1 MSTQELGKF
10 PERDVKNAQRRRIL
24 PDLDLNN
31 PPPDESTT
39 PADISFNF
47 NSQQCPP
54 EACQGYQE
62 ESRSIEIIDD
72 DVAIIDQS
80 MFDEAKN
87 NYRRNQSQVIDGLKD
102 VPNEA
107 GGLLNSLS
115 GSKTANWYCKQ
126 RRDPMD
132 EVITSRYLSMM
143 EEASNRDKEKNVV
156 KPVEFSKNPEPEAPS
171 FICPICIGPMS
182 MATTTKCG
190 HVFCQECIKKAIAA
204 QGKCPTCRKKLGK
217 RGIIRVFLP
226 TTN

>member
-1 MSTQELGKF
+1 MSTQELGQF

-39 PADISFNF
+39 LADISFNF

-54 EACQGYQE
+54 EACRGYQE

-80 MFDEAKN
+80 MFDQAKN

-115 GSKTANWYCKQ
+115 ETANWYCKQ

-156 KPVEFSKNPEPEAPS
+156 KPVEFPKNPEPEAPS

>member
-1 MSTQELGKF
+1 MRARPRLTY
-10 PERDVKNAQRRRIL
+10 A
-24 PDLDLNN
+24 
-31 PPPDESTT
+31 
-39 PADISFNF
+39 FNF

-54 EACQGYQE
+54 EACRGYQE

-80 MFDEAKN
+80 MPKN

-115 GSKTANWYCKQ
+115 ETANWYCKQ

-156 KPVEFSKNPEPEAPS
+156 KPVEFPKNPEPEAPS

-182 MATTTKCG
+182 VGNNNKVWPCVLPGMHKESHCSSREMSYL
-190 HVFCQECIKKAIAA
+190 QEETWKERHH
-204 QGKCPTCRKKLGK
+204 QG
-217 RGIIRVFLP
+217 VSS
-226 TTN
+226 NNQVE